1 MADSTELFGPEHVA
15 RYLETEG
22 EEGYVWRNGTTI
34 LLLFT
39 KGRKS
44 GEERATPLIFQPHG
58 DAFLVVASK
67 GGTDQPPAWF
77 LNLEAEPEAEIQ
89 VKGDRFPVRA
99 RVASAEEKPEMWAK
113 MAAVWPDYDDYQART
128 ERQIPVVVLERRSS

>member
-1 MADSTELFGPEHVA
+1 MADSTELFGLEHVA
-15 RYLETEG
+15 RYLATDG
-22 EEGYVWRNGTTI
+22 EEGYFWRNGTTI

-99 RVASAEEKPEMWAK
+99 RVASAEEKAEMWAK
-113 MAAVWPDYDDYQART
+113 MTAVWPDYDDYQERT
-128 ERQIPVVVLERRSS
+128 EREIPVVVLERRAG

>member
-1 MADSTELFGPEHVA
+1 MPDSTQLFGPEHVA
-15 RYLETEG
+15 RYLETNG
-22 EEGYVWRNGTTI
+22 EEGYTWRNGTTI

-39 KGRKS
+39 RGRKS
-44 GEERATPLIFQPHG
+44 GEERINPLIFQPHG
-58 DAFLVVASK
+58 DDFLVVASK

-99 RVASAEEKPEMWAK
+99 RVATAEEKPEMWAK
-113 MAAVWPDYDDYQART
+113 MTAVWPDYDDYQART
-128 ERQIPVVVLERRSS
+128 SREIPVVVLERR

>member
-1 MADSTELFGPEHVA
+1 MADASELFGPSHVA
-15 RYLETEG
+15 RYLETDG
-22 EEGYVWRNGTTI
+22 DEGYVWRNGTTI

-44 GEERATPLIFQPHG
+44 GEERINPLIFQPHG
-58 DAFLVVASK
+58 NDFLVVASK

-77 LNLEAEPEAEIQ
+77 LNLEAEPDAEIQ

-99 RVASAEEKPEMWAK
+99 RVATAAEKPELWAK
-113 MAAVWPDYDDYQART
+113 MVEVWPDYDDYQERT
-128 ERQIPVVVLERRSS
+128 SREIPVVVLERRSA